1 MAIITISRGSYS
13 RGREVAEKL
22 AGRLGYECIS
32 REVILEA
39 SKQFNIPQITLLRAV
54 RNAPSILDRYRFGK
68 ERYVAYVRAALL
80 QHVQRDNVVYHGFAG
95 HLFLQPIPFALNV
108 QVLADTEDRVQEVM
122 KTGEGLG
129 GRGSAGAAAN
139 RRGALEVEPASLR
152 HRYPGCEPLRHGPQ
166 PPLAVHRRCGDLIA
180 RNAELPAFQSTPET
194 KQILDNFVLAAQV
207 EAALI
212 AEFPQAKASARDGD
226 VFVAV
231 HGSMSQ
237 QRSLTDKA
245 RDLAS
250 FVEGT
255 RQVNVHFVPLMTAD

>member
-13 RGREVAEKL
+13 RGRDVAERL
-22 AGRLGYECIS
+22 AGKLGYECIS
-32 REVILEA
+32 REILLEA
-39 SKQFNIPQITLLRAV
+39 SKQFDIPQITLLRAV

-80 QHVQRDNVVYHGFAG
+80 KHVQRDDVVYHGFAG
-95 HLFLQPIPFALNV
+95 HFFLQAIPFALNV
-108 QVLADTEDRVQEVM
+108 QVLADTEDRVREVM
-122 KTGEGLG
+122 KREKLPEEE
-129 GRGSAGAAAN
+129 A
-139 RRGALEVEPASLR
+139 RRALQRIDEERSKWSQHLYGIDTRDASL
-152 HRYPGCEPLRHGPQ
+152 YDMVLNLRS
-166 PPLAVHRRCGDLIA
+166 LSVDDAVALIG
-180 RNAELPAFQSTPET
+180 RNIELPAFQSTSET
-194 KQILDNFVLAAQV
+194 KKILDNFVLAAQV

-212 AEFPQAKASARDGD
+212 AEFPQAKVSARDGD

-250 FVEGT
+250 FVDGVK
-255 RQVNVHFVPLMTAD
+255 QVDVHFVPLMTAD